1 MPCRCFRR
9 ITIAFALHAC
19 VGLWGVPGEAAD
31 SQQLQ
36 SARQQFAQAEADED
50 ANRWSDALEKFRR
63 ILDIKRTAGIQY
75 HVALCEEHLGQLVSA
90 LADYH
95 TADGAAHL
103 ENAQDVLNLVGK
115 KLADLDARI
124 PRLTV
129 HLVPE
134 VPDAGVTL
142 DGALLDHSLLGVAM
156 PVDPGVHRV
165 DASAQDRTTS
175 SVEVTMHERDA
186 TVLDVKLERAQ
197 VPGPAVAQDS
207 SSTQGRTQEN
217 SNRRVAVT
225 YTVTSLALAGGGLG
239 AYIAAG
245 TSRSSGIRE
254 CSQMVSLAADACE
267 SQREAVRAWDWV
279 AAGAWAGAA
288 AAATLAVLS
297 WTRSSH
303 SASVAPSVQIQVGL
317 RSLGVGGDF

>member
-19 VGLWGVPGEAAD
+19 AGLWGVPGEAAD

-50 ANRWSDALEKFRR
+50 ANRWSEALDKFRR

-75 HVALCEEHLGQLVSA
+75 HVALCEEHLGQLLSA
-90 LADYH
+90 LADYR
-95 TADGAAHL
+95 TADGAAHS

-134 VPDAGVTL
+134 VPDADVTL
-142 DGALLDHSLLGVAM
+142 DGAALAHSLLGVAM

-175 SVEVTMHERDA
+175 SAEVTMHERDA

-197 VPGPAVAQDS
+197 VPGPIVAQDS
-207 SSTQGRTQEN
+207 SSTQGHSQD
-217 SNRRVAVT
+217 SNRRLAIT
-225 YTVTSLALAGGGLG
+225 YAIASLALAGGGLG
-239 AYIAAG
+239 AYIAG
-245 TSRSSGIRE
+245 GSSRSSGISA
-254 CSQMVSLAADACE
+254 CSQMVSLAANACE

-288 AAATLAVLS
+288 AGATLAVLS
-297 WTRSSH
+297 WTRSSP
-303 SASVAPSVQIQVGL
+303 SASVAPSVHIQAGL